1 MDDQVKIRG
10 FRIEP
15 GEVRAVLASDPRV
28 REAAVLAREDSPGER
43 RLVAYVVPAA
53 GRAVS
58 VAELRERIKGQLPDY
73 MVPSAFVMMKTLP
86 LTSNGKLDRS
96 ALPAP
101 EQAQPERAYVEPR
114 TPSERV
120 VAQIWAE
127 VLKLERVG
135 AEDNFFDLGGHSLLL
150 TQVVSRMRKAFRRE
164 LPIRWLFES
173 PTVARLA
180 ARMDAAEREDLV
192 RILDELD
199 EEPQQE
205 VERLEIGNEPPI
217 RA

>member
-1 MDDQVKIRG
+1 
-10 FRIEP
+10 
-15 GEVRAVLASDPRV
+15 
-28 REAAVLAREDSPGER
+28 
-43 RLVAYVVPAA
+43 VVPAP
-53 GRAVS
+53 GEAVVVDPS
-58 VAELRERIKGQLPDY
+58 ALRGFLAERLPDY

-86 LTSNGKLDRS
+86 LTSNGKLDRN

-114 TPSERV
+114 TQSERV

-173 PTVARLA
+173 PTVTRLA

-205 VERLEIGNEPPI
+205 AERLEIGNEPPI